1 MAGKAPSMTRVTADT
16 NKKISAAAG
25 GQCLMVLAKAPER
38 GKVKT
43 RLARDIGKDAAAGLY
58 RAFVSD
64 LLRMLSRT
72 PYPVFIHFWPPAAGS
87 RMRDWLG
94 PGYELIPQSGGDLGE
109 RMAAAFSRAFAG
121 DFRQAVLI
129 GSDLPDLPASLIHDA
144 FAALTKT
151 PAVIGPSED
160 GGYFLVGFNR
170 DAFLPAVFS
179 GVNWGS
185 STVLSET
192 AALFEKN
199 QVPVSYLRQWGDIDT
214 RADLLQLARRV
225 AAAPGP
231 TAVETLNFM
240 RDRGFITP

>member
-1 MAGKAPSMTRVTADT
+1 MIQQTADT
-16 NKKISAAAG
+16 NKNFFADADG
-25 GQCLMVLAKAPER
+25 RCLMVFAKAPER

-72 PYPVFIHFWPPAAGS
+72 PYPVCIHFWPPEAVS
-87 RMRDWLG
+87 RMRGWLG

-109 RMAAAFSRAFAG
+109 RMAAAFSRSFAG
-121 DFRQAVLI
+121 GVSQAVLI
-129 GSDLPDLPASLIHDA
+129 GTDFPDLPALLIHDA
-144 FAALTKT
+144 FAALAES
-151 PAVIGPSED
+151 PAVLGPSKD

-170 DAFLPAVFS
+170 DSFLPAVFND
-179 GVNWGS
+179 VNWGS

-199 QVPVSYLRQWGDIDT
+199 QIPVSYIRQWQDIDT
-214 RADLLQLARRV
+214 HADLLQFARRA
-225 AAAPGP
+225 AAAPRP
-231 TAVETLNFM
+231 TALETLDFL
-240 RDRGFITP
+240 RERGVIKG